1 MSPELTKK
9 LLDKYPTLYNQQHF
23 WGFECGDGWYNIID
37 NLSGAIIT
45 YTNPQTEFNV
55 FNVVI
60 AQVKEKFGG
69 LRFYADNT
77 DRVVDGMIWLAEHMS
92 ENTCETCGN
101 RGEMRGGSW
110 LVTLCDKHHD
120 ERTMKEVK

>member
-9 LLDKYPTLYNQQHF
+9 LIDKYPTLYNQQHF

-37 NLSGAIIT
+37 HLSSAITT
-45 YTNPQTEFNV
+45 YTNPVTEFNV
-55 FNVVI
+55 FNVVVS
-60 AQVKEKFGG
+60 QVKEKFGG

-101 RGEMRGGSW
+101 RGELRNGSW
-110 LVTLCDKHHD
+110 LVTLCDLHQD
-120 ERTMKEVK
+120 ERTMKEV

>member
-1 MSPELTKK
+1 MSPDLQKQ
-9 LLDKYPTLYNQQHF
+9 LLDKYQKLYNQQHF

-37 NLSGAIIT
+37 HLSSAITT
-45 YTNPQTEFNV
+45 YTNQVTEFNV
-55 FNVVI
+55 FNVVVS
-60 AQVKEKFGG
+60 QVKEKFGG

-110 LVTLCDKHHD
+110 LVTLCDKHHE
-120 ERTMKEVK
+120 ERLKRV

>member
-9 LLDKYPTLYNQQHF
+9 LLDKYPTLYDQKHF

-37 NLSGAIIT
+37 HLSSAITT
-45 YTNPQTEFNV
+45 YTNPQTEFEV
-55 FNVVI
+55 FNVVVS
-60 AQVKEKFGG
+60 QVKEKFGQ

-77 DRVVDGMIWLAEHMS
+77 DKVVDGMIWLAEHMS
-92 ENTCETCGN
+92 GKTCETCGN

-110 LVTLCDKHHD
+110 LVTLCDLHQN
-120 ERTMKEVK
+120 ERTKKEVK

>member
-37 NLSGAIIT
+37 HLSSAITT
-45 YTNPQTEFNV
+45 YTNPKSEFPV
-55 FNVVI
+55 FDIFVS
-60 AQVKEKFGG
+60 QVKEKFGG

-77 DRVVDGMIWLAEHMS
+77 DKVIDGMIWLAEHMS

-110 LVTLCDKHHD
+110 LVTLCDKHHE
-120 ERTMKEVK
+120 ERLKRV

>member
-1 MSPELTKK
+1 MSPELEKK
-9 LLDKYPTLYNQQHF
+9 LIEKYPTLYNQQHF

-37 NLSGAIIT
+37 HLSSAITT
-45 YTNPQTEFNV
+45 YTNQVTEFNV
-55 FNVVI
+55 FNVVVS
-60 AQVKEKFGG
+60 QVKEKFGG

-110 LVTLCDKHHD
+110 LVTLCDKHHE
-120 ERTMKEVK
+120 ERLKRV